1 MIKMEKQKLFFSKK
15 ENIYYYV
22 TYGEL
27 PACEICHEEID
38 RILVY
43 HTSWRKRS
51 EELRMYHIKCYHKII
66 PRGFID
72 EFKTCVVVDE
82 MPEDIHPVF
91 ERRPVLANSTGSSTF
106 DVFKLVKGSEAE
118 IKDRTKFARD
128 HDQCF
133 FPHYKKNLKMFEQKE
148 EELGPSCFIL
158 KDMQRDRII
167 QIAHEKKRKENLITC
182 KVLQVKDDCIK
193 VKTNEDAELEINKDE
208 LPLQPRKYRK
218 DQEVIARIKTKENNL
233 ILSISLKEV
242 EDIERER
249 AYPEDL
255 KPKGADIKDFLENL
269 KSSEILLPHQDF
281 LELMPSEKLNNKPFS
296 IEDRSK

>member
-1 MIKMEKQKLFFSKK
+1 MEKQKLFFSKK
-15 ENIYYYV
+15 ENIYYYI

-27 PACEICHEEID
+27 PACDICHEEID

-51 EELRMYHIKCYHKII
+51 EEIRAYHIRCYHKII

-91 ERRPVLANSTGSSTF
+91 ERKPVLANSAGSSTF
-106 DVFKLVKGSEAE
+106 EVFKLLKGSEAE

-128 HDQCF
+128 PDQCF
-133 FPHYKKNLKMFEQKE
+133 FPDYKKNLKMFEQKE
-148 EELGPSCFIL
+148 EELGPSRFIL
-158 KDMQRDRII
+158 KDLQRD
-167 QIAHEKKRKENLITC
+167 QIMQIKHEKERKENLVTC
-182 KVLQVKDDCIK
+182 KILQVKEDCIK
-193 VKTNEDAELEINKDE
+193 VKTNGGVELEINKDE

-218 DQEVIARIKTKENNL
+218 DQEVTARIKIKENNL
-233 ILSISLKEV
+233 ILSLSLKEV
-242 EDIERER
+242 EDTERER
-249 AYPEDL
+249 AYPEYL
-255 KPKGADIKDFLENL
+255 KPKGADIKYFLENL

-281 LELMPSEKLNNKPFS
+281 LELRSSEELNNQKFS
-296 IEDRSK
+296 LEDKSK